1 MLSWNECDD
10 KSWFENTFLC
20 VLFTILPWL
29 DFFLVFSPFA
39 FLLLITVVIVMAI
52 NTTTK
57 TAETDI
63 PMPASIVN
71 PKNRNHLWC
80 LNLLFLHHNMTTIE
94 QCKIVLSYLGTLRIS
109 WFRSKFQY
117 RSVHYNIYRTS
128 MRFPRFVYLVP
139 MCVFDS
145 EIDLDKC
152 HYNLSKKTKSS
163 ICSELYLDQY
173 SI

>member
-1 MLSWNECDD
+1 MCYHEMSVMINQW
-10 KSWFENTFLC
+10 KYFLC
-20 VLFTILPWL
+20 ALFTILPWL
-29 DFFLVFSPFA
+29 YLLLVFSPFA
-39 FLLLITVVIVMAI
+39 FLLLIITVIVMAI
-52 NTTTK
+52 NTTNK

-71 PKNRNHLWC
+71 PKNCNHFWC
-80 LNLLFLHHNMTTIE
+80 LNLLILHHITTFE
-94 QCKIVLSYLGTLRIS
+94 QWKSVLIYLGTLCIS
-109 WFRSKFQY
+109 WFRNKFQY
-117 RSVHYNIYRTS
+117 RSFHYNIYRTS
-128 MRFPRFVYLVP
+128 MRFPRFVYFVP

-145 EIDLDKC
+145 EIYLDKC